1 MGVTVTGGDEAKAQ
15 ELSIPV
21 VGEAGDMFLWFGLS
35 IPRPPHS
42 RSCVYGE
49 ERGVFDCRHMGTLH
63 RSGANVMP
71 PGTPPRVAFNSE
83 HSNGL
88 PVTTLSSHL
97 VVAGG
102 FSARW
107 FNNFVQQW

>member
-1 MGVTVTGGDEAKAQ
+1 MDGEQGAGEWGSLLGDEAKAQ

-21 VGEAGDMFLWFGLS
+21 VGSAGDMFLWFGLS
-35 IPRPPHS
+35 PALPTHDR
-42 RSCVYGE
+42 VYGE

-71 PGTPPRVAFNSE
+71 PGTPPRVAFNS
-83 HSNGL
+83 
-88 PVTTLSSHL
+88 
-97 VVAGG
+97 G

-107 FNNFVQQW
+107 FNNFVQ

>member
-1 MGVTVTGGDEAKAQ
+1 MDGEQGAGEWGSLLGDEAKAQ

-21 VGEAGDMFLWFGLS
+21 VGAAGDMFLW
-35 IPRPPHS
+35 
-42 RSCVYGE
+42 
-49 ERGVFDCRHMGTLH
+49 HMGTLH

-83 HSNGL
+83 HSDGL
-88 PVTTLSSHL
+88 SVTTLSSHL

-107 FNNFVQQW
+107 FNNCEKLVPA